1 MEPFETLC
9 RMLWEADRRGS
20 IGGAPQMIKV
30 YQYMNTCP
38 VGVYWPHKADDFS
51 HRTMLGRKL
60 FDYEDTAYWFIDPDS
75 LRTNPCNK
83 GTNNTEGS

>member
-1 MEPFETLC
+1 
-9 RMLWEADRRGS
+9 
-20 IGGAPQMIKV
+20 MIKV